1 MAFLKKLMPR
11 VGLLSGEKR
20 DQINASPWG
29 FKDDPTLHRKL
40 QHAMKLYNF
49 LTLEQQGVIRDFVCN
64 FYTGKEVVAGSALH
78 DAEKPLLAIAANAAL
93 VGAAQ
98 KTGYFSAVKWLYL
111 YTDNPDLAGSATGH
125 TTVSV
130 DACTCVQ
137 ESRFPVPGN
146 NLVVH
151 EFAHVL
157 DAQLGISSSTQALK
171 DGYRQYLHDIEN
183 GTPVPIAD
191 CFTDLDVVDFVFDE
205 QPPTFLPDFEFFA
218 AASEAFFTNAYDLRE
233 YHGPLYKELSL
244 IYGLDLA
251 NLDWEEIWN
260 H

>member
-1 MAFLKKLMPR
+1 MGFLKKLMPR
-11 VGLLSGEKR
+11 GGLFSGEMR
-20 DQINASPWG
+20 EQTNASPWG
-29 FKDDPTLHRKL
+29 FKDDPTLHRRL
-40 QHAMKLYNF
+40 QGAMKLYNF
-49 LTLEQQGVIRDFVCN
+49 LTHEQQGVIRDFVSH
-64 FYTGKEVVAGSALH
+64 FYIGKEVIAGPSFPDVEEA
-78 DAEKPLLAIAANAAL
+78 LLAIAANAAL

-98 KTGYFSAVKWLYL
+98 KTDYFSTVKWLYL

-125 TTVSV
+125 TTVCV
-130 DACTCVQ
+130 DASLCVL
-137 ESRFPVPGN
+137 ESRFPMPGN

-157 DAQLGISSSTQALK
+157 DAQLGISSSTEALK

-205 QPPTFLPDFEFFA
+205 QPPTFHPDFEFFA
-218 AASEAFFTNAYDLRE
+218 AASEAFFTNACDLRE
-233 YHGPLYKELSL
+233 YHKPLYKELSL

-251 NLDWEEIWN
+251 DLDWEHIWDR
-260 H
+260 